1 MRSIHIR
8 VHAASPNPS
17 YLHTHGSL
25 GDRRLPRW
33 TQRPCDSWQPS
44 DRTRAVWIEDPRL
57 RLGRTSA
64 RTNLSSSIPVTKVS
78 LHAHAPRL
86 ASNSLLMLI
95 SRQHKVDLRV
105 GINNRLR
112 FSPSHFFFF
121 YLLRRLPEVTTYG
134 VVRHQI
140 DLLDRENTIYSLLF
154 LLGLRK

>member
-1 MRSIHIR
+1 M
-8 VHAASPNPS
+8 HAASPNPRS
-17 YLHTHGSL
+17 YMHMHDSL

-95 SRQHKVDLRV
+95 SHQSQSRFACWN
-105 GINNRLR
+105 GMNNRLQL
-112 FSPSHFFFF
+112 FSLLFLFF
-121 YLLRRLPEVTTYG
+121 YLLQRLHVVTTYG
-134 VVRHQI
+134 WSVI
-140 DLLDRENTIYSLLF
+140 I
-154 LLGLRK
+154 

>member
-1 MRSIHIR
+1 MRMPLVLLAILFS
-8 VHAASPNPS
+8 
-17 YLHTHGSL
+17 
-25 GDRRLPRW
+25 
-33 TQRPCDSWQPS
+33 C
-44 DRTRAVWIEDPRL
+44 
-57 RLGRTSA
+57 
-64 RTNLSSSIPVTKVS
+64 SS
-78 LHAHAPRL
+78 
-86 ASNSLLMLI
+86 LI
-95 SRQHKVDLRV
+95 SHKVDLRV

>member
-1 MRSIHIR
+1 MVDLRSIHIR

-95 SRQHKVDLRV
+95 SHQSQSRFACWN
-105 GINNRLR
+105 GMNNRLQL
-112 FSPSHFFFF
+112 F
-121 YLLRRLPEVTTYG
+121 
-134 VVRHQI
+134 
-140 DLLDRENTIYSLLF
+140 SLLF
-154 LLGLRK
+154 FFIYCKGYM